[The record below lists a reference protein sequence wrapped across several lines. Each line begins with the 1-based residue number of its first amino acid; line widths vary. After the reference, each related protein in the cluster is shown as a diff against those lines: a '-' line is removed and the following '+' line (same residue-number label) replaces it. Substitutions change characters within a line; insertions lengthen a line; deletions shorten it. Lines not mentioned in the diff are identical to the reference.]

1 MQDYWKDKATLV
13 TGSSAGLGLAIATA
27 LARAGAKVALCGR
40 RADAL
45 AAAVEHLRLAAPGC
59 RTLEIVADMTVEG
72 DVERLVSQTVERF
85 GRLDLLV
92 NNVGRSARGL
102 AIDVTPR
109 QYAEELD
116 LNFLSAVRGT
126 RAAMPHLLASRGHL
140 VNIGSL
146 AAKTASRYMGPYA
159 VTKFALAAYNQQL
172 RLELGPQGVHVLL
185 VCPGPIA
192 REDAGARYASAPSA
206 AGADRN
212 EGLPDSAR
220 KPGAGAKV
228 KALRPER
235 VAAQILRACERR
247 DVELILPGKARLLFA
262 LQAFSPRL
270 GDWLLGKLT

>member
-1 MQDYWKDKATLV
+1 M
-13 TGSSAGLGLAIATA
+13 
-27 LARAGAKVALCGR
+27 
-40 RADAL
+40 
-45 AAAVEHLRLAAPGC
+45 
-59 RTLEIVADMTVEG
+59 
-72 DVERLVSQTVERF
+72 
-85 GRLDLLV
+85 
-92 NNVGRSARGL
+92 
-102 AIDVTPR
+102 
-109 QYAEELD
+109 
-116 LNFLSAVRGT
+116 
-126 RAAMPHLLASRGHL
+126 
-140 VNIGSL
+140 
-146 AAKTASRYMGPYA
+146 
-159 VTKFALAAYNQQL
+159 
-172 RLELGPQGVHVLL
+172 L